1 MIQRDAEH
9 LRPGKKLN
17 PHAHEI
23 SQWRPPV
30 PSLFTCI
37 RKRRGIYILRDCHIP
52 VFRVLK
58 FSRFLK
64 RRPKAGNFS
73 DLTERIGRIEATKAT
88 VPLLEIVPAKSFTGT
103 TR

>member
-9 LRPGKKLN
+9 WTRKKLN
-17 PHAHEI
+17 PHAHKKFHNGVVV
-23 SQWRPPV
+23 PPFLHTNV
-30 PSLFTCI
+30 NGGGYVL
-37 RKRRGIYILRDCHIP
+37 RGRHIP

>member
-1 MIQRDAEH
+1 MPNTGR
-9 LRPGKKLN
+9 GKNLILTHTRN
-17 PHAHEI
+17 FTMA
-23 SQWRPPV
+23 SS
-30 PSLFTCI
+30 SLPFYK
-37 RKRRGIYILRDCHIP
+37 RKRGGYVLRGRHIP